1 MPSKVNRAILLN
13 FVRRRR
19 LKAPRRSAQVNQ
31 SGIKELL
38 TRWTSRIIQLKKN
51 DYIYA
56 CTIVDEKQPVGLV
69 NIGGVPIVSMIV
81 DWGASCYVIDRQL
94 WESLKSGVEAE
105 SFEPW
110 YSWFL
115 SFLPQWF
122 IIPSRIQI
130 YDSRRLLITYWLN
143 DFLRDKLVSFS
154 IL

>member
-38 TRWTSRIIQLKKN
+38 TRWTSRTIQLKK
-51 DYIYA
+51 I
-56 CTIVDEKQPVGLV
+56 
-69 NIGGVPIVSMIV
+69 GVPIVSMIV
-81 DWGASCYVIDRQL
+81 DWGASCYVVDRQL

-105 SFEPW
+105 SFQPW
-110 YSWFL
+110 CSWFL

-143 DFLRDKLVSFS
+143 DFLRDNLVSLVFKLLLHS
-154 IL
+154 DLVSSFVLSWYGVFL